1 MLQTLKF
8 FPIKA
13 FIAKAL
19 LPTTIPNNLQ
29 YRNQN
34 TNKIKVRGHLVKGI
48 PLPKKKKKKT
58 IRVAL
63 LVIYKG
69 SAFN

>member
-48 PLPKKKKKKT
+48 PLPKKKKKT
-58 IRVAL
+58 IWVAL

>member
-8 FPIKA
+8 FPIKS

>member
-48 PLPKKKKKKT
+48 PLPKKKP
-58 IRVAL
+58 
-63 LVIYKG
+63 YG
-69 SAFN
+69 